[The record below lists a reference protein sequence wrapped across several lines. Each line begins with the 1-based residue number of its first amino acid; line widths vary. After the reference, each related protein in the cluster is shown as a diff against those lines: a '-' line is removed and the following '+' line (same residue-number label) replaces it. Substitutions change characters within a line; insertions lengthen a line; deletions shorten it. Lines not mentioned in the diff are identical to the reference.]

1 MKRHPAL
8 IPLSQDH
15 HKALLLAQ
23 LLKRNAPEYH
33 GLPKDLIGKMNFA
46 KEIYHTELE
55 DHFRDE
61 EQFVFPYIKGKNAEL
76 NNLISEILNEHIILK
91 EKILSL
97 LDNPN
102 LVDQL
107 DEIGNILGEHVRKE
121 ERILFEKAQT
131 ILSDD
136 ELKLIESKFDESR
149 SKNKSCST
157 NKLNR

>member
-23 LLKRNAPEYH
+23 LIKKNAPEYH
-33 GLPKDLIGKMNFA
+33 GLPTDLIGKMNFA

-55 DHFRDE
+55 YHFKDE
-61 EQFVFPYIKGKNAEL
+61 EEFVFPYLRGKDVEL
-76 NNLISEILNEHIILK
+76 DNLISEILSEHIILK

-97 LDNPN
+97 QENPN
-102 LVDQL
+102 LIDQL

-121 ERILFEKAQT
+121 ERNLFEKAQT
-131 ILSDD
+131 ILNDE
-136 ELKLIESKFDESR
+136 ELKIIERKFDVSR
-149 SKNKSCST
+149 PGNKSCKT
-157 NKLNR
+157 K

>member
-55 DHFRDE
+55 HHFRDE
-61 EQFVFPYIKGKNAEL
+61 EQFVFPYFKEKDAEL
-76 NNLISEILNEHIILK
+76 DNLISEILNEHIILK

-97 LDNPN
+97 VDNPN
-102 LVDQL
+102 LIDQL

-131 ILSDD
+131 ILSDY
-136 ELKLIESKFDESR
+136 ELKIIENEFDESR
-149 SKNKSCST
+149 PKNKSCLT
-157 NKLNR
+157 T